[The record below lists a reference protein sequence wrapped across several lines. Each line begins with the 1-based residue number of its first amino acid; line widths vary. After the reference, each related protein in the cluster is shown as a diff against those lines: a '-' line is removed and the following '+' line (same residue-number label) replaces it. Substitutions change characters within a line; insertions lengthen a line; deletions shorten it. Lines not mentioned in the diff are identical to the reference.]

1 MVFNSSFKA
10 TATVYVG
17 FLFRGLYPCFV
28 GPHSDLRWPEQLWRP
43 STRWCSRPS
52 LAVCSSSKRG
62 PLPSREPSIRM
73 KQMSHYGSFQSVPAR
88 LILLFSWNVWEF
100 LILWRGE
107 EGVILGPVWLFINL
121 PFPFLSFLGGLLFFS
136 LSPTLS
142 EKQRYKDPEQSCFF
156 YCTPLKKSALVVL
169 KSQRKLGL
177 ERGGCFSNKSSG
189 NIMKSLCYARQSFA
203 RFSKLEHIL

>member
-1 MVFNSSFKA
+1 M
-10 TATVYVG
+10 YVG

-28 GPHSDLRWPEQLWRP
+28 GPHSDLRRPEQLWRP
-43 STRWCSRPS
+43 SPRWCSRPS

-88 LILLFSWNVWEF
+88 LILLSSWNVWEF

-142 EKQRYKDPEQSCFF
+142 EKQRYKDPEQSFF
-156 YCTPLKKSALVVL
+156 FIVLHLKNQLLLCWNLTGNLDLREVDVFPIKALGILWNLFVMHVKVL
-169 KSQRKLGL
+169 LV
-177 ERGGCFSNKSSG
+177 F
-189 NIMKSLCYARQSFA
+189 QS
-203 RFSKLEHIL
+203 

>member
-1 MVFNSSFKA
+1 MVFKSSFKA

-142 EKQRYKDPEQSCFF
+142 EKQRYKDTEQSGFF
-156 YCTPLKKSALVVL
+156 IVLHLKNQLLLCWNLKGNLDLREVDVFPIKALGILWNLFVMHVKVL
-169 KSQRKLGL
+169 LV
-177 ERGGCFSNKSSG
+177 F
-189 NIMKSLCYARQSFA
+189 QS
-203 RFSKLEHIL
+203 